1 MEVLMNESKREI
13 DSKSQQYDE
22 DNLFSSANISDRDAD
37 WLQGSVGGCMKP
49 VIAATAPILIGTIL
63 AALFF
68 NHCT

>member
-1 MEVLMNESKREI
+1 MNESKREI

-37 WLQGSVGGCMKP
+37 WLRGSVGGCMKP
-49 VIAATAPILIGTIL
+49 VITATVPTMIAMIL

>member
-1 MEVLMNESKREI
+1 MSESKQEI
-13 DSKSQQYDE
+13 NSKSQQYDE

-49 VIAATAPILIGTIL
+49 VIAAAAPTLIAMIL

-68 NHCT
+68 NHCG

>member
-37 WLQGSVGGCMKP
+37 WLRGSVGGCMKP
-49 VIAATAPILIGTIL
+49 VITATVPTMIAMIL

>member
-1 MEVLMNESKREI
+1 MNESKREVN
-13 DSKSQQYDE
+13 SESQQYDE

-49 VIAATAPILIGTIL
+49 VIAAAAPLLIGTIL
-63 AALFF
+63 AALFL

>member
-1 MEVLMNESKREI
+1 MDKSKREI

-49 VIAATAPILIGTIL
+49 VIAATAPIFIAMIL
-63 AALFF
+63 ATLFF
-68 NHCT
+68 THCG

>member
-1 MEVLMNESKREI
+1 MNESKREI

-49 VIAATAPILIGTIL
+49 VITATAPILIATIL
-63 AALFF
+63 TALFF
-68 NHCT
+68 NHCG